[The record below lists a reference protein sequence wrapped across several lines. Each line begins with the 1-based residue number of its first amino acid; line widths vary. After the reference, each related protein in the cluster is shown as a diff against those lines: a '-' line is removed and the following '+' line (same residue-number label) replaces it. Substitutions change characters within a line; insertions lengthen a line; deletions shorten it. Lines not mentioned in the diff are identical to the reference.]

1 MKFWPLLAPSP
12 IPIPVPA
19 PSPQLPT
26 PRWQPPAHGPQHQE
40 GAAWGGGAGMRHEE
54 GSRARPGGG
63 LAQAGFPALPGG
75 PGHGSGRGAA
85 DTCHLPAAPGPC
97 GGRKLHFFYNI
108 TSGRC
113 GTFPYGGCGGNPNNF
128 RTRAECHRA
137 CLGHGEGL
145 GGPGMHGAWW
155 GWGLQDGTGGDG
167 GVWLENPGAQQGSGL
182 CPASTQGCR
191 SLTPALLRQRNPNPG
206 SARRGCRGC
215 QGHARRS
222 AEVTATAPAHRSAAT
237 AAVGSSACPQPR
249 PGRPASAR
257 PAQGCSPATTA
268 GSGASET
275 PTAPARRSAAC
286 VAVTPCA
293 CTRPEVGAARHPAGP
308 PSRPPGPPSRTAPC
322 LAEKPGI
329 CPLTEVAPWTRA
341 PCQASCAEDGQCPG
355 DEKCCSSRRCGR
367 VCLAPERDKPGQ
379 CPKVR
384 PRQAPELC
392 TEEDACGHDRDCPR
406 QEKCCFDGCA
416 MRCTR
421 PAREHPGEC
430 PQAEPCGDPR
440 RRHGSQCLDD
450 SACRRDEKCCS
461 SGCAWVCVAVAVP
474 GESQDG
480 APGQCVQECD
490 TDLQCP
496 QGQRCTSTSCGRV
509 CGDVPGDAA

>member
-1 MKFWPLLAPSP
+1 MEGTQRPPRSRAGLRGLQPAGAAPTPPVLPQGSHRSRGRAPRTSGTASAWSPPCAPTTRCAPAGTSAAPMGAGCAAPLLQKTRVTSP
-12 IPIPVPA
+12 PRRDPVVA
-19 PSPQLPT
+19 ASCTSSTTSPP
-26 PRWQPPAHGPQHQE
+26 
-40 GAAWGGGAGMRHEE
+40 GAAGRSPTAAAGAT
-54 GSRARPGGG
+54 PTT
-63 LAQAGFPALPGG
+63 
-75 PGHGSGRGAA
+75 SGRGQSATGHA
-85 DTCHLPAAPGPC
+85 WDT
-97 GGRKLHFFYNI
+97 
-108 TSGRC
+108 
-113 GTFPYGGCGGNPNNF
+113 
-128 RTRAECHRA
+128 
-137 CLGHGEGL
+137 
-145 GGPGMHGAWW
+145 
-155 GWGLQDGTGGDG
+155 
-167 GVWLENPGAQQGSGL
+167 
-182 CPASTQGCR
+182 
-191 SLTPALLRQRNPNPG
+191 RNPNPG